1 MESTLRAKEKF
12 VRTRALLTSSA
23 LIATAAMAAPAM
35 ASHAIGGDPST
46 YGTITIAVEGPLTGQ
61 QASNGQDMLRGVRLA
76 VQQYNAKGGFY
87 GRKVRIVQANDKA
100 DPSLAKSVA
109 NKVIKGPAVA
119 VVGPYNSSVGL
130 VNLPMYTR
138 AKVVPVQ
145 MTSTDDTTGL
155 GVTVQP
161 KNSQISPVEFNY
173 ISKAFAPSKVSM
185 LVDPS
190 AYTQSMADRLERSL
204 KARGVLVTQIPIS
217 DTQTDFTP
225 QINQALT
232 NNPTVVYL
240 STYFPQGAAIAKQ
253 LLATGN
259 PAKCFAG
266 LANQDPAFITQA
278 GIPASRNCVFSG
290 VPDPSQFP
298 TARNYVKA
306 YKKAFPGKTPGTWGT
321 FTYDSANILFAAWK
335 RAHDPFNYGKVL
347 AQLKKTRNFAGATGK
362 ITINSRGNRPNVPVS
377 ILSVDARGDFNI
389 ITTDRSRK

>member
-1 MESTLRAKEKF
+1 MRK
-12 VRTRALLTSSA
+12 RALVMSSA
-23 LIATAAMAAPAM
+23 LIATAASAGPAM
-35 ASHAIGGDPST
+35 AGYVIGGDRST

-87 GRKVRIVQANDKA
+87 GRKVQIVQANDKA
-100 DPSLAKSVA
+100 NPKLARSVA
-109 NKVIKGPAVA
+109 NKVIQGPAVA

-130 VNLPMYTR
+130 VNLPLYTR
-138 AKVVPVQ
+138 ARVVPVQ

-161 KNSQISPVEFNY
+161 KNSQISPVEFSY
-173 ISKAFAPSKVSM
+173 ISKAYTPSKVSM

-190 AYTQSMADRLERSL
+190 AYTKSMADRLQRSL
-204 KARGVLVTQIPIS
+204 ESKGVLVTQIPIS
-217 DTQTDFTP
+217 ETQTDFTP

-240 STYFPQGAAIAKQ
+240 STYYPQGAAIAKQ

-266 LANQDPAFITQA
+266 LANQDPAFVTQA
-278 GIPASRNCVFSG
+278 GIPASRNCTFSG
-290 VPDPSQFP
+290 VPDPTQFP
-298 TARNYVKA
+298 TAKNYVKA

-335 RAHDPFNYGKVL
+335 RAADPFNYGKVL
-347 AQLKKTRNFAGATGK
+347 AQLKKTTNFAGATGK
-362 ITINSRGNRPNVPVS
+362 ITINRQGNRPNVPVS
-377 ILSVDARGDFNI
+377 ILSVNAQGNFTVV
-389 ITTDRSRK
+389 TTDRSNK